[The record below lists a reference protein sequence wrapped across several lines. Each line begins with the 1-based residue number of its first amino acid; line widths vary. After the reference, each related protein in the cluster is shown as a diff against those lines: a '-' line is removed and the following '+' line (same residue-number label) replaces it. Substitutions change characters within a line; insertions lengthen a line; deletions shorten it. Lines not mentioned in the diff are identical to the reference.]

1 MKPGIL
7 LLALELVLAPRAFG
21 AGDALFKYKGKAYA
35 PTDLTVPQ
43 QQQLYDVRFE
53 SFVKTVALIDQLLVD
68 FYVADEAKK
77 TNRTAEQVAAEL
89 FKVADPTDEQV
100 KDWYEKNKA
109 MIPEGYKFDQI
120 TGQIKTYIKDSG
132 AKEKRDALVAQLRKE
147 KGTEVSL
154 VEPIA
159 PNITLNVQS
168 FPTKGKAGAKVALV
182 EFADYQCPHC
192 KAATEWL
199 DKLVKKF
206 DGKVKLT
213 YVDFPIR
220 GDSSQKISEGA
231 YCAEQQGKFWEY
243 HDLAFAKQVQLH
255 DDKDAAMTL
264 AKELKL
270 DDAKFTACLAG
281 ADAKKRVADGKKE
294 GERIGITGTPSLYIN
309 GKRLKAANSDDIEK
323 EIERQLKGDQ
333 S

>member
-7 LLALELVLAPRAFG
+7 LLALGLVLAPRAFG
-21 AGDALFKYKGKAYA
+21 AGDVLFKYKGKAYA
-35 PTDLTVPQ
+35 PKDLTVPQ

-68 FYVADEAKK
+68 LYVADEAKK
-77 TNRTAEQVAAEL
+77 SNRTVEQVEAEL
-89 FKVADPTDEQV
+89 FKLPEPTDDQV

-109 MIPEGYKFDQI
+109 MIPEGYKFEQI
-120 TGQIKTYIKDSG
+120 TGQIKTYIKDNG
-132 AKEKRDALVAQLRKE
+132 TKEKRDALVTQLRKD

-154 VEPIA
+154 VEPTA
-159 PNITLNVQS
+159 PNITLNVQG
-168 FPTKGKAGAKVALV
+168 FPTKGKAGAKVVLV

-199 DKLVKKF
+199 DKLVTKF

-213 YVDFPIR
+213 YVDFPIK

-255 DDKDAAMTL
+255 DDKDASNTL

-270 DDAKFTACLAG
+270 DEGKFTACLAG

-309 GKRLKAANSDDIEK
+309 GKRLKGANSEDIEK
-323 EIERQLKGDQ
+323 EIERQLKGGQ